1 MQQPPKFLF
10 VDINQQC
17 NLRCKHCMYWMR
29 EELALPG
36 HISIQ
41 RRSEIIAE
49 FAEMSPRGTVVVCGG
64 ESMLNPERYFAV
76 TRQCRELG
84 LGCFSVINGTKVTD
98 QVIAEQM
105 ILEGPS
111 EITVSLNSHLP
122 EVHDRSRGMIGSFD
136 LATGA
141 IRLLLAAR
149 RRLGVHKPVYAMAV
163 ISELNYRQL
172 DEFYGF
178 VLHDLKADKLKL
190 NFLQPTF
197 GPIHMTN
204 GDEFYRRNIIA
215 DYEELGQILEMCDRK
230 YGLNLNPEWIRVVKL
245 YHRSVQANGDAA
257 KGWAGK
263 GTDEP
268 ICNSYERNLMVN
280 MFGKV
285 RLCFSTNFPGKQLR
299 QRGDLAK
306 FWFGNDRLR
315 RKMAKCAKYCGI
327 SHSVRRISATMKP
340 LKQTSMPF
348 SPTEML
354 GFHVSFLHN
363 PEILL
368 HGERRP

>member
-1 MQQPPKFLF
+1 VQEPPKFLF

-17 NLRCKHCMYWMR
+17 NLRCKHCMYWLR
-29 EELALPG
+29 EEVALPG

-41 RRSEIIAE
+41 RRSEIVAE
-49 FAEMSPRGTVVVCGG
+49 FAELNPHGKVVICGG

-76 TRQCRELG
+76 TRQCHELG
-84 LGCFSVINGTKVTD
+84 LGCLSVINGTKVTD
-98 QVIAEQM
+98 QTVAEQM
-105 ILEGPS
+105 IFEGPS

-149 RRLGVHKPVYAMAV
+149 QHLGVHKPVYAMAV
-163 ISELNYRQL
+163 VSELNYREL
-172 DEFYGF
+172 DAFYGF
-178 VLHDLKADKLKL
+178 VLQTLKADKLKL

-197 GPIHMTN
+197 GPVHTTA
-204 GDEFYRRNIIA
+204 GDEFYRRHIIA
-215 DYEELGQILEMCDRK
+215 DCEELGRILEMCDRK
-230 YGLNLNPEWIRVVKL
+230 YGLNLDQEWIRVVKL
-245 YHRSVQANGDAA
+245 YHHSVQANGDAA

-263 GTDEP
+263 GTVEP

-299 QRGDLAK
+299 RKGDLAR
-306 FWFGNDRLR
+306 FWFGNARLR
-315 RKMAKCAKYCGI
+315 RKMATCAQYCGI
-327 SHSVRRISATMKP
+327 SHSVRRVSATIKP
-340 LKQTSMPF
+340 L
-348 SPTEML
+348 
-354 GFHVSFLHN
+354 
-363 PEILL
+363 
-368 HGERRP
+368 